1 MPTIDESQK
10 YYIEQKKNQKPKKKK
25 NYFVWL
31 HLDLIKIKQT
41 NKQKIN
47 EDKN

>member
-10 YYIEQKKNQKPKKKK
+10 YYIEQKKKQKPKKK